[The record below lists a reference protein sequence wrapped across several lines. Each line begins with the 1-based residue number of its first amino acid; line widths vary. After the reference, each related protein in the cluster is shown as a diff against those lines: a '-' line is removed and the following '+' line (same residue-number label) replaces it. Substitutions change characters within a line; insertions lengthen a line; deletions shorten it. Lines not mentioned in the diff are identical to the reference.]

1 MQKFKNLLENIKE
14 DFSNYSKTID
24 VYLRETSR
32 DLSVYSIDDESTD
45 QVIKAM
51 NEIKGIKINSSDFKR
66 SNGFTHFI
74 KSPANFEATKKLMKN
89 IRVNKKTLNV
99 IHKAK
104 NGDVIQ

>member
-1 MQKFKNLLENIKE
+1 MQKFMNLLGNIKD

-24 VYLRETSR
+24 VIIRDTSN
-32 DLSVYSIDDESTD
+32 DSLVYSIDDETTD
-45 QVIKAM
+45 KVIKAM
-51 NEIKGIKINSSDFKR
+51 NEIKGIKINSSGFNR
-66 SNGFTHFI
+66 SNGYTHFV
-74 KSPANFEATKKLMKN
+74 KYPATFEATKKLMKS